1 MWSNTKY
8 GVYTFGVAGLVAILN
23 QYCVKLLTDNVFVQF
38 HFNDMIAIF
47 MCCSWAVFWTALLFQ
62 KANNTTIGIVV
73 LIFAIACVI
82 AFEPYGHLFKKSAV
96 YDLWDVIAEIVALGI
111 WFTAWFSTL
120 WYQPIPN
127 SVQSKL

>member
-8 GVYTFGVAGLVAILN
+8 GVYTFGVAGLLAILN
-23 QYCVKLLTDNVFVQF
+23 QYYIKLVTDNIFVQF

-47 MCCSWAVFWTALLFQ
+47 MCCSWAVFWTSLLFQ
-62 KANNTTIGIVV
+62 KANNKTIGIVV
-73 LIFAIACVI
+73 LIFGIACVI

-96 YDLWDVIAEIVALGI
+96 YDIWDVIAEIVALVI
-111 WFTAWFSTL
+111 WFAAWIRRL
-120 WYQPIPN
+120 GYQPNPN